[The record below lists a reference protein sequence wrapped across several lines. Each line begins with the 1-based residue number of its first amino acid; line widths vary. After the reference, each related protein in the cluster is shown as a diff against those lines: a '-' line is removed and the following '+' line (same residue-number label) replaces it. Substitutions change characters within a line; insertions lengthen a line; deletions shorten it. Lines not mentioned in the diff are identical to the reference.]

1 MQKKEKRYYWL
12 KLTENFF
19 FEENGAFD
27 FLMNFS
33 ASGARYVVIYQMLCL
48 KTINTCGVFVTKYG
62 DLIVKLTIPKIKKDL
77 KHFSEDEIMIAI
89 ELFKQVGLVI
99 EDKNGFLE
107 IKGHE
112 SLIGSE
118 TDAAQRQR
126 KHRLKEAAT
135 LSLPSNDDTAE
146 ESDKKC
152 DIVTPDVT
160 TKIIRYKDILDI
172 HSSNT
177 DSLNNTVSCSVI
189 NEIADDVVTSGVT
202 NNDNDNSNFYLEAF
216 KPGAEWEG
224 LMMSSEQF
232 EDLCGRLSFDEIN
245 YYFGKMVSMIKK
257 GYQFRTSHYA
267 FILKM
272 VNEDR
277 RINQ

>member
-19 FEENGAFD
+19 FENDGPFD
-27 FLMNFS
+27 FLMTYP
-33 ASGARYVVIYQMLCL
+33 SGAKYVVLYQMLCL

-62 DLIVKLTIPKIKKDL
+62 DMVVKLTIAKIKKDC
-77 KHFSEDEIMIAI
+77 KHFSEDEITVAL
-89 ELFKQVGLVI
+89 ELFKRVGLVI
-99 EDKNGFLE
+99 EDEKGFLE
-107 IKGHE
+107 IKDHE

-118 TDAAQRQR
+118 TDAAQRMR
-126 KHRLKEAAT
+126 KSRLKAAYLT
-135 LSLPSNDDTAE
+135 ALPRCNNVT
-146 ESDKKC
+146 KKC
-152 DIVTPDVT
+152 NEECNNVTV
-160 TKIIRYKDILDI
+160 KIIRDKDILDI

-177 DSLNNTVSCSVI
+177 DSLDSTVSCSVI
-189 NEIADDVVTSGVT
+189 SESVTKDVTSSVT
-202 NNDNDNSNFYLEAF
+202 SNNDNNDPNFNLEAF
-216 KPGAEWEG
+216 KPGTEWEG

-232 EDLCGRLSFDEIN
+232 EDLCGRLSLDEIN